1 MKKCKKAFSL
11 ISLCVIICLLFSGC
25 DFKMVDIPMN
35 DKDLAALEVRPISGY
50 YLASD
55 GTLYSRGADSDAS
68 AFVCYQDAKKGIVAE
83 NVRSFGT
90 MLCGGYLVTNNNSL
104 YIWNRDKI
112 PLYNYE
118 KNKTLCKI
126 ADNVKTASVSK
137 DMLFYTDL
145 QDNLYFAGT
154 YEETDLTVNISN
166 AKLLAENGV
175 YYYPCLPEIVW
186 IEKSGKISSCSLET
200 GKSQVV
206 EYLESLSIDPP
217 DENIR
222 IQTYNN
228 SVLFLEHG
236 KLRFFGDYDEL
247 VGKSKSGILSET
259 VLLENVIEFS
269 LNDGLLIAIDSNHVA
284 YAWGECLANGKDNTE
299 EPVYERCEK
308 TPIIDQ
314 VKYVYV
320 SDKQGVC
327 FIGCD
332 GRTKSFANLDGWT
345 FFGDSVENGCIGI
358 HNDPV
363 VWTK

>member
-25 DFKMVDIPMN
+25 DFKMFDIPMN
-35 DKDLAALEVRPISGY
+35 DKDLVALEVRTISGY

-90 MLCGGYLVTNNNSL
+90 MLCGGYLVTNDNSL

-118 KNKTLCKI
+118 KNKILCKI
-126 ADNVKTASVSK
+126 ADNVKTASVST

-154 YEETDLTVNISN
+154 YEQTYLTVNISN
-166 AKLLAENGV
+166 AKLLAEDGI

-186 IEKSGKISSCSLET
+186 VEKSGKISSCSLKA

-206 EYLESLSIDPP
+206 EYL
-217 DENIR
+217 
-222 IQTYNN
+222 
-228 SVLFLEHG
+228 
-236 KLRFFGDYDEL
+236 
-247 VGKSKSGILSET
+247 
-259 VLLENVIEFS
+259 
-269 LNDGLLIAIDSNHVA
+269 
-284 YAWGECLANGKDNTE
+284 
-299 EPVYERCEK
+299 
-308 TPIIDQ
+308 
-314 VKYVYV
+314 
-320 SDKQGVC
+320 
-327 FIGCD
+327 
-332 GRTKSFANLDGWT
+332 
-345 FFGDSVENGCIGI
+345 
-358 HNDPV
+358 
-363 VWTK
+363 